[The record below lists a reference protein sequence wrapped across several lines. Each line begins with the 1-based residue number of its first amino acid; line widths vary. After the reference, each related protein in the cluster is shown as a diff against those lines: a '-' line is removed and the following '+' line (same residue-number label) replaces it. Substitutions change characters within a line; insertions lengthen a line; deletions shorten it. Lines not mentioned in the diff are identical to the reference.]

1 VLKESALGSAISNA
15 EIALKL
21 KEVDAPL
28 FHAVKL
34 VEKDSIEVK
43 THPAE
48 ARAAEAFIKENL
60 VSDPFNGDT
69 EAAIADA
76 KKLAEA
82 ELVQDELTAAKAEQD
97 ATFAPREW
105 IVTHLRHTYETTAKT
120 PEGAVN
126 NIRFKLYGTRP
137 MRTLAP
143 FHAEPKRVVG
153 RGNIPISRAAERLAK
168 LAAFGRQ

>member
-1 VLKESALGSAISNA
+1 MSETSEELKARCATCQCVAACKWTFRDFWRDKSHGGEGC
-15 EIALKL
+15 ECPMTPK
-21 KEVDAPL
+21 
-28 FHAVKL
+28 H
-34 VEKDSIEVK
+34 
-43 THPAE
+43 
-48 ARAAEAFIKENL
+48 ARA
-60 VSDPFNGDT
+60 V

-76 KKLAEA
+76 KKLAEG
-82 ELVQDELTAAKAEQD
+82 ELIQDELTAAKAEQD

-143 FHAEPKRVVG
+143 FHAEPKRGVV

-168 LAAFGRQ
+168 LAQAGRA